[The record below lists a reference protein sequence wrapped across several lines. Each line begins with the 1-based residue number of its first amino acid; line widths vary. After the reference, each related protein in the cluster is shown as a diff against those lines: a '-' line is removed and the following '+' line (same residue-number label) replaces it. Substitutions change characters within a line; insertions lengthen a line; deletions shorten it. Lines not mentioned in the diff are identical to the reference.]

1 MTLKSKEVIYMQP
14 LYKCFQFSLSK
25 RLLSILTWILS
36 NSYQPVDQNFP
47 NYRVWLL
54 QNVAWLSVKESQLVT
69 YKIKIW
75 LLQVSSQ

>member
-1 MTLKSKEVIYMQP
+1 MQP